1 MNHKLKNLISNI
13 MSNKILISFFVFVL
27 CAFETV
33 AQKGLVDILI
43 PGTVLIKYTSGGSS
57 SGVIVADSSYMY
69 LVTAKHCLIEEPQK
83 GRINLVDSMV
93 FLIYYVHDPFS
104 SKPDSLIVNL
114 LIAQKQ
120 GDLLYDPLND
130 IAILVIAK
138 MNGYTPSGNPKFIYT
153 SSTNKLTKL
162 APGGI
167 SEDLCLN
174 FDKVNVG
181 EDCLI
186 LGYPSSLQLNNIND
200 YDFQRPLLR
209 KGAIAGK
216 DKSKGTI
223 IVDCPSYQGNSGGPV
238 VSSSLLDQSSIGLI
252 GIVSRSILHV
262 EQLESN
268 YYKTVVS
275 VNLNNSGYTV
285 IIPIDF
291 ALSLMKARSTH

>member
-1 MNHKLKNLISNI
+1 
-13 MSNKILISFFVFVL
+13 MSKKILISFFFFFL
-27 CAFETV
+27 CVFETL
-33 AQKGLVDILI
+33 AQKELVDILI

-57 SGVIVADSSYMY
+57 SGIIVADSSYMY
-69 LVTAKHCLIEEPQK
+69 LVTAKHCLIEEQNK
-83 GRINLVDSMV
+83 GKINLVDSMIY
-93 FLIYYVHDPFS
+93 LIYYVHDPFS
-104 SKPDSLIVNL
+104 SKPDSLFIDL
-114 LIAQKQ
+114 LNAQKQ
-120 GDLLYDPLND
+120 GDLLYDPQND

-138 MNGYTPSGNPKFIYT
+138 MDGFTPSGNPKFIYT
-153 SSTNKLTKL
+153 TSTKKLTKL

-167 SEDLCLN
+167 SEAICLQ

-200 YDFQRPLLR
+200 YDFKRPLLR

-238 VSSSLLDQSSIGLI
+238 VSSSFLDQSSIGLI

-262 EQLESN
+262 EQLESQ

-291 ALSLMKARSTH
+291 ALSLMKRRSAH